1 MTGSTFPGTMVTD
14 VTASG
19 AAAEMFTGI
28 KPERVAAMTAQE
40 RRWLDNARKAFHD
53 SDMLYQAGCPE
64 DGSIQLLCIGVELAM
79 KIRTSLSGEAVT
91 TKHSRTNFVGFVDL
105 DIPRP
110 EDGGLAIEIA
120 VKDDATGEF
129 VPMSFARLL
138 YEVRCAYAHE
148 YENLDAAECP
158 GHRITIDWS
167 GALGPLFG
175 RMVGEEHF
183 VINGQQLW
191 QRLRELLAKFLT
203 GIAGYECL
211 ASRQSFSITVSPALG
226 EIRNAKRS

>member
-1 MTGSTFPGTMVTD
+1 
-14 VTASG
+14 
-19 AAAEMFTGI
+19 MFAGI
-28 KPERVAAMTAQE
+28 TPERVAAMTAKE

-53 SDMLYQAGCPE
+53 SDMLYQAGRPE

-79 KIRTSLSGEAVT
+79 KLRTSLADETVA
-91 TKHSRTNFVGFVDL
+91 TKQSRKNFVGFVDL
-105 DIPRP
+105 EIPRP

-120 VKDDATGEF
+120 VKDDATGEL

-148 YENLDAAECP
+148 YDNLDAAECP
-158 GHRITIDWS
+158 QHRLTIDWS
-167 GALGPLFG
+167 GSLGPFFG
-175 RMVGEEHF
+175 RMVGEERF

-203 GIAGYECL
+203 GIAGFECF
-211 ASRQSFSITVSPALG
+211 ASHRPFSITGSPALG
-226 EIRNAKRS
+226 TIRNAKRS